1 MHCTLCTFIGLWKCG
16 RDRGLR
22 REGSVI
28 AVETMGGYEGRGS
41 GFMHKHG
48 IDVRVAIDGVRSWR
62 LLLRVGGF
70 GGWH

>member
-1 MHCTLCTFIGLWKCG
+1 MHCTPCTFIGLWKCG

-41 GFMHKHG
+41 NFMHKHG
-48 IDVRVAIDGVRSWR
+48 IDVRVAIDGVRS
-62 LLLRVGGF
+62 
-70 GGWH
+70 